1 MTRGDRTAEGLMGL
15 HDGRILG
22 VFDEEINNAIGAE
35 EQREIS
41 CLELIASENFVS
53 PAVLAAQGSLLTNKY
68 AEGYAGARYYGGCE
82 KVDIVERAA
91 IARAKALFGAEHVN
105 VQPHAGSQ
113 ANMAVYF
120 SVLAPGDPILAMQVD
135 HGGHLTHGVA
145 HNFSGRLYDF
155 THYGVSR
162 QSEIIDMDEVAAMAT
177 ECRPKMIVVGASN
190 YSRILDFP
198 RFREIADGVGAYL
211 MVDMAHIAGL
221 VATGEHPSPV
231 PYADFVSG
239 TTHKTLRGPRGGLI
253 LCREEHAKALDST
266 IFPGMQGGPLMHAIA
281 AKAVAFREALHPSF
295 KLYAQRIRRNTKA
308 LCASFMEK
316 GCRVI
321 SGGTDNHLFTLDVG
335 AKGLTGRQVERAL
348 GKARITV
355 NKNLIPFDTLPP
367 KKASG
372 VRIGCAA
379 LSTRGMDED
388 DMRQIGDWMDA
399 VLGHIDDDAFI
410 DDVGEKVRAF
420 ANGFPLHVPVWE
432 GEGL

>member
-1 MTRGDRTAEGLMGL
+1 MGL

-22 VFDEEINNAIGAE
+22 VFDEEINDAIGAE

-53 PAVLAAQGSLLTNKY
+53 SAVLAAQGSLLTNKY

-82 KVDIVERAA
+82 RVDIVERAA
-91 IARAKALFGAEHVN
+91 IARAKELFGAEHVN

-120 SVLAPGDPILAMQVD
+120 SVLETGDPILAMQVD
-135 HGGHLTHGVA
+135 HGGHLTHGLRS
-145 HNFSGRLYDF
+145 NFSGRLF
-155 THYGVSR
+155 NAKHYGVSR
-162 QSEIIDMDEVAAMAT
+162 ETETIDMDEVARLAR
-177 ECRPKMIVVGASN
+177 EHQPKMIVAGASN
-190 YSRILDFP
+190 YSRYLDFE
-198 RFREIADGVGAYL
+198 RFREIADEVGAYL

-221 VATGEHPSPV
+221 VAAGEHPSPV

-253 LCREEHAKALDST
+253 LCKERYAKVLSST

-281 AKAVAFREALHPSF
+281 AKAVAFKEALHPNF
-295 KLYAQRIRRNTKA
+295 KLYAQRIRRNTRA
-308 LCASFMEK
+308 LCAFFIEK
-316 GCRVI
+316 GYRVI

-335 AKGLTGRQVERAL
+335 AKGFTGRQVERAL
-348 GKARITV
+348 GRARITV

-367 KKASG
+367 KRASG
-372 VRIGCAA
+372 VRMGCAA

-388 DMRQIGDWMDA
+388 DMRRIGDWIHA
-399 VLGHIDDDAFI
+399 VLNHIDDEAFI
-410 DDVGEKVRAF
+410 DDVGEKVQAF

-432 GEGL
+432 GGQ